1 MSAVARPK
9 TLRDPLEAQIA
20 ELLALLGED
29 PEREGLVDTPRR
41 AAGALRTMTEGYATT
56 PREVVGDA
64 LFPCVSPGLVTVKDI
79 PFYSTCEH
87 HLLPFF
93 GRAHVGY
100 LPDGRVIGIS
110 KLPRLV
116 DLFAHRL
123 QLQERLTLQIAEAVM
138 EVTGARGA
146 AVVMSARHLCVEM
159 RGVGKSEPLTVSSSA
174 LGALAEE
181 PARSEFLGLLGGAA

>member
-1 MSAVARPK
+1 MS
-9 TLRDPLEAQIA
+9 
-20 ELLALLGED
+20 
-29 PEREGLVDTPRR
+29 
-41 AAGALRTMTEGYATT
+41 
-56 PREVVGDA
+56 
-64 LFPCVSPGLVTVKDI
+64 
-79 PFYSTCEH
+79 
-87 HLLPFF
+87 FF
-93 GRAHVGY
+93 GCAHVGY

-138 EVTGARGA
+138 QVTGARGA